1 MHASITTVHL
11 QPDKIAE
18 ATALYQ
24 NNVVPFV
31 KTQHGFQGMYLLTD
45 PSGTGQ
51 SISLWES
58 EADGQAYE
66 ANGVYREQVSKFAA
80 FFSAP
85 PSLATYDVAVKA

>member
-1 MHASITTVHL
+1 MHARITTVHL

-18 ATALYQ
+18 ATAIYQ
-24 NNVVPFV
+24 NSIVPILT
-31 KTQHGFQGMYLLTD
+31 TQSGFRGGYLLTD

-51 SISLWES
+51 SITLWDS

-66 ANGVYREQVSKFAA
+66 ASGAYREQVAKVAA

>member
-1 MHASITTVHL
+1 MHARITTVHL

-24 NNVVPFV
+24 NSVVPV
-31 KTQHGFQGMYLLTD
+31 ITGQHGFKGVYLFTD
-45 PSGTGQ
+45 PGGTGQ
-51 SISLWES
+51 SITLWES

-66 ANGVYREQVSKFAA
+66 ASGAYREQVAKFAA
-80 FFSAP
+80 LFSAP